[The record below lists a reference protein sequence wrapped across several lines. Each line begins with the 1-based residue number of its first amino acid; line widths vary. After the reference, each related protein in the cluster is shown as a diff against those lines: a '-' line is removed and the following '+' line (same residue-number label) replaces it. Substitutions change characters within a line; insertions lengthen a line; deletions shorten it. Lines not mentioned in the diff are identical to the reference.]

1 MLFAIYN
8 KNSFQLKILMVLKY
22 LAIEEVFA
30 IIKNSSHEIKNIIS
44 LKIDKMLSRQ
54 FFFIQLFNFPAK
66 IAMNNK
72 KLTRYEK
79 NEKLKSEALTSFIRN
94 SITIVN
100 DECLLIFLSA
110 SLYV

>member
-1 MLFAIYN
+1 
-8 KNSFQLKILMVLKY
+8 
-22 LAIEEVFA
+22 
-30 IIKNSSHEIKNIIS
+30 
-44 LKIDKMLSRQ
+44 MLSRQ